1 MEKQKNSFN
10 KRRALKETRSF
21 FNEIYEWIDC
31 AVITVMCILLV
42 FTFLFRQ
49 VKIEGGSMQPT
60 LEDEQRVI
68 VSNVFYK
75 PQYGDIVVISSE
87 VYDNVPIIKRVI
99 ATEGQ
104 WVDIFEGVVK
114 VGDTKDNMKPVSSE
128 FVGDIY
134 TDVVVGNGVYG
145 QHKYPLQVPEGH
157 VFVLGDNRGVSL
169 DSRTQSLGCIDER
182 QILGKAICR
191 IYPFDKVGSIY

>member
-10 KRRALKETRSF
+10 KRRVLKETRSF

-182 QILGKAICR
+182 QILGKAIYR